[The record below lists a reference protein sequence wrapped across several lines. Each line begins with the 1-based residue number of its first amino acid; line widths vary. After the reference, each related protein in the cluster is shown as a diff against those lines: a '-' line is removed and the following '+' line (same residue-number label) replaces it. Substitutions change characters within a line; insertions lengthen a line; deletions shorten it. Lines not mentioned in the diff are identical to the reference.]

1 MKTFLITILFMFA
14 FDGCSTKNA
23 FSSFNITPDQERS
36 EENTKSSKIQNGNN
50 IDGVVTAIYL
60 NKAMPE
66 TYKENEF
73 FYVYLYT
80 KQDNQNIEFL
90 LNGEA
95 PLKVEE
101 LEVENMFTRLTSFK
115 ADWSKYYLVAFKSQ
129 TEELSLLVRNAE
141 FTSNKLLFEKEEE

>member
-1 MKTFLITILFMFA
+1 MFA

-115 ADWSKYYLVAFKSQ
+115 ADWSKYYLVAFTSQ

>member
-66 TYKENEF
+66 TYKENEY

-80 KQDNQNIEFL
+80 KQDNQNIQFS
-90 LNGEA
+90 LNGDA
-95 PLKVEE
+95 PLRIEE
-101 LEVENMFTRLTSFK
+101 LEVENMFTHLTSFK

>member
-23 FSSFNITPDQERS
+23 FSSFDITPDQERS
-36 EENTKSSKIQNGNN
+36 EENTKSSKIHKGEN

-66 TYKENEF
+66 TYSENDY
-73 FYVYLYT
+73 FYIYLYT
-80 KQDNQNIEFL
+80 KQDNKNIEFL

-95 PLKVEE
+95 PLRVEE
-101 LEVENMFTRLTSFK
+101 LEVENMFTHLTSFK

-129 TEELSLLVRNAE
+129 TEELSFSVKNSD